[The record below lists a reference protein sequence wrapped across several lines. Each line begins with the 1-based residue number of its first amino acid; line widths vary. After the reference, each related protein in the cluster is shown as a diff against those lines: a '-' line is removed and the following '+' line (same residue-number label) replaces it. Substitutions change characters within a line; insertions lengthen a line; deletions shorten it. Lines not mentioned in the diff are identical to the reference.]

1 MRIAW
6 IYFPVY
12 VNCRARHNYAN
23 PDGEWN
29 PNVGEMHESLVQ
41 SEKSAQPNGKTPI
54 VGARNARLRDAEVS
68 VPYVSTQSPRKLAK
82 RTATRTVRTSFRVYA
97 FAASAVIFC
106 ISAIFFSISAT
117 SVNCVRQRTRL
128 CSGYSVLKYVSPFK

>member
-68 VPYVSTQSPRKLAK
+68 VPLREYPITPQIGKTDSHEDCP
-82 RTATRTVRTSFRVYA
+82 YE
-97 FAASAVIFC
+97 
-106 ISAIFFSISAT
+106 FS
-117 SVNCVRQRTRL
+117 CLRL
-128 CSGYSVLKYVSPFK
+128 CRFCGDVLHLCHFLFHIRDQCKLRAATDKVVLGIICFKIRVAV